1 MSGYAPQVSAAQLA
15 LNDLEQR
22 LAKAVE
28 ESRQAWQTLRDLQ
41 AQLNTLRS
49 HLSQMENNMRSA
61 G

>member
-49 HLSQMENNMRSA
+49 HVSQMENNMRSA